1 MRIKQQSIWLLVAGL
16 ALLFGSCKDNTYT
29 IPEGVD
35 GLTNDCLKRSLGPN
49 MVGGSIEF
57 AYAMAMPYGSGH
69 LVSARVK
76 ASIAGADST
85 YLEHRSFYTGDSGE
99 EVGVEIGSPSVN
111 DGGTTTVTFTKDT
124 VASTLRYYY
133 MIPEEARGKQ
143 VSFRFSVTDSNGD
156 EVSYDMGP
164 YSIENM
170 DMKLD
175 IELSNNSF
183 FSIEDM
189 AAYTADEAAAMPE
202 KIDLVY
208 LHRVQRGIKFNH
220 ALVSP
225 TAENVAAGYLP
236 NITLP
241 VGLDKSTKLFKSYS
255 SCDQQLARDEYG
267 VFVTDRDLSEFDFS
281 ICSNYSIGILQRNGF
296 WVETADGR
304 YRAYIYV
311 NEATENR
318 AGMTIS
324 MKRLRMQ

>member
-1 MRIKQQSIWLLVAGL
+1 MRMKQCIGLLAVGI

-29 IPEGVD
+29 IPDGVNS
-35 GLTNDCLKRSLGPN
+35 LTNDCLKRSLGPN

-69 LVSARVK
+69 LVSASVE

-85 YLEHRSFYTGDSGE
+85 YLEHRSFHTGDSGE
-99 EVGVEIGSPSVN
+99 DVGVEIGSPSVN

-124 VASTLRYYY
+124 VAATLRYYY

-143 VSFRFSVTDSNGD
+143 VSFRFSATDSNGK

-164 YSIENM
+164 YNVENM

-175 IELSNNSF
+175 IELKNNSF

-189 AAYTADEAAAMPE
+189 AAYTATEAAAIPE
-202 KIDLVY
+202 KIDFVY
-208 LHRVQRGIKFNH
+208 LHRVQRGGAFNH
-220 ALVSP
+220 AFVSP
-225 TAENVAAGYLP
+225 TAANASAGYLP

-241 VGLDKSTKLFKSYS
+241 AGIEKSTKFYESYS

-281 ICSNYSIGILQRNGF
+281 IYSDYSINVVQKNGF

-318 AGMTIS
+318 AGMIIS
-324 MKRLRMQ
+324 MKRLKMK